1 MIRKSAD
8 ELNSV
13 ELNLLAMNIAADP
26 FAKVKG
32 LIQKL
37 IERLLKESADEATQ
51 KGFCDTAL
59 AKANTERDYR
69 QGDLDDLTA
78 EINEMLANKAA
89 LKEEHKQLKH
99 EKKEVEQA
107 LHDATVI
114 RNQEKS
120 DNKDTL
126 KHAKAGLSA
135 LNDAIKVLED
145 FYKGAAKGSVSLVQT
160 DTSPV
165 DV

>member
-13 ELNLLAMNIAADP
+13 ELNLLAMQMAADP
-26 FAKVKG
+26 FAKVKT

-59 AKANTERDYR
+59 AKANTDRDYR

-78 EINEMLANKAA
+78 EINALNAHKAE
-89 LKEEHKQLKH
+89 LEEESSQLTQ
-99 EKKEVEQA
+99 EKKDVEKA
-107 LHDATVI
+107 LMDATKI

-120 DNKDTL
+120 
-126 KHAKAGLSA
+126 
-135 LNDAIKVLED
+135 
-145 FYKGAAKGSVSLVQT
+145 
-160 DTSPV
+160 
-165 DV
+165 